1 MTFRIR
7 ILLLAA
13 AVLALAAA
21 PTEAQTPACRAGGA
35 RCITVTFTETQLT
48 DVVATFAE
56 FGGTSVV
63 LGEGVGGRVTADIRN
78 QPWDVALRAILQAHG
93 LAAREIAPGLLRVD
107 PVARLAALEQGEPL
121 VTRVFRLRYVP
132 AASLANTLAS
142 VKSARGRIAVN
153 EEANAIVV
161 TDTEAVLAT
170 IERLIGHPGQ

>member
-1 MTFRIR
+1 MTHR
-7 ILLLAA
+7 ILVLAA

-21 PTEAQTPACRAGGA
+21 PAQAQTAACRA
-35 RCITVTFTETQLT
+35 RCITVTFNDTQLS

-56 FGGTSVV
+56 FSGTSVV
-63 LGEGVGGRVTADIRN
+63 LGEGVGGRVTAEIRN

-107 PVARLAALEQGEPL
+107 PLARLAAQEQVEPL
-121 VTRVFRLRYVP
+121 VTRVFRLRYATAEAL
-132 AASLANTLAS
+132 AATLES
-142 VKSARGRIAVN
+142 VKSERGRIAFN

-170 IERLIGHPGQ
+170 MERLIGHSGQ